1 MGKKFFITGAGGFV
15 SGYFLEYLRQVEP
28 EADILGVDIA
38 DAMPSAFP
46 QIKYRQLNLKDA
58 DAVKALLAEFRP
70 DYILHLASI
79 SSVSASWKNP
89 PECFTNNTSILMNI
103 AEAVRALQLPVRILS
118 IGSSEEY
125 GSRDAS
131 EMPLTEQ
138 FELRP
143 GSPYAAAKAAQE
155 MLGKLYADGFGI
167 DFIMTRSF
175 NHIGP
180 RQKSIFVIPSFVQQL
195 MNAAGQ
201 PGKHEMLVGNVDVVR
216 DFLDVRDVVRAYY
229 LLLKQ
234 GRRGEVYN
242 VCSGKGV
249 RLRDIIALLA
259 ELLSIQVEL
268 KVDPARLRPTENMV
282 ICGDNSKLKN
292 ETGWQPEIELKQ
304 TLINMIEYFQGEGK

>member
-1 MGKKFFITGAGGFV
+1 M
-15 SGYFLEYLRQVEP
+15 
-28 EADILGVDIA
+28 
-38 DAMPSAFP
+38 
-46 QIKYRQLNLKDA
+46 
-58 DAVKALLAEFRP
+58 
-70 DYILHLASI
+70 
-79 SSVSASWKNP
+79 
-89 PECFTNNTSILMNI
+89 
-103 AEAVRALQLPVRILS
+103 LS
-118 IGSSEEY
+118 
-125 GSRDAS
+125 
-131 EMPLTEQ
+131 
-138 FELRP
+138 
-143 GSPYAAAKAAQE
+143 
-155 MLGKLYADGFGI
+155 KLYAGGFGI

-195 MNAAGQ
+195 VNAAGQ